1 MRRRRIKRDEN
12 RFTDILKGRIKQD
25 LRKYLRPGS
34 VILPGKGKREPI
46 KIRFFHLPL
55 PKFRYGPNFGGV
67 GTGRGKQGD
76 DLGPI
81 TGDPKDDHGEK
92 KAGEHPGELI
102 EVEFSEEEILE
113 IMELELPN
121 LQPKGEKTI
130 EAEDQRWSS
139 ARRVGPESLI
149 IKRGPKGIYRKA
161 LQRQL
166 ACGTYD
172 PRNPRLIPIHDDKSY
187 RTAKPIPKPQN
198 NALVAFM
205 RDISGSVSE
214 QERETISCFCFFAE
228 GLLKRQYDEL
238 ECIYIAHHVQAEEMR
253 DQEQFLKADS
263 YGGTKSSSAH
273 ELLIKIVGDRFSPE
287 DWNIYPV
294 YFSDGMNWEADND
307 HTLRL
312 IQEEILP
319 ISNQYSYGEVEPAWR
334 SWYKRDVS
342 EGFSSPGFFGERL
355 ATQFGND
362 PRVVYLSV
370 KERDDAWE
378 GLKQFFGKKEREAGD
393 DTDNTRTSAMAG
405 KD

>member
-198 NALVAFM
+198 NGLVAFM
-205 RDISGSVSE
+205 RDISGSVSDE
-214 QERETISCFCFFAE
+214 ERETISCFCFFAE

-312 IQEEILP
+312 IQEKILP

-334 SWYKRDVS
+334 SWYKREVS

-362 PRVVYLSV
+362 PRVVYLSL

>member
-1 MRRRRIKRDEN
+1 MRRRRIKRDES

-25 LRKYLRPGS
+25 LKKYLRPGS

-139 ARRVGPESLI
+139 ARRIGPESLT

-172 PRNPRLIPIHDDKSY
+172 PRNPRLIPIQEDKSY
-187 RTAKPIPKPQN
+187 RSAKPIPKPQN
-198 NALVAFM
+198 NALIAFM
-205 RDISGSVSE
+205 RDISGSVSDE
-214 QERETISCFCFFAE
+214 EREIISYFCFFAE

-238 ECIYIAHHVQAEEMR
+238 ECIYIVHHVQAEEMR

-312 IQEEILP
+312 IQDKILLF
-319 ISNQYSYGEVEPAWR
+319 SNQYSYGEVEPAWR

-342 EGFSSPGFFGERL
+342 DGFSSPGFFGERL
-355 ATQFGND
+355 ALELAND
-362 PRVVYLSV
+362 PRVVYLSL

-393 DTDNTRTSAMAG
+393 DTDNSRTSAMAG